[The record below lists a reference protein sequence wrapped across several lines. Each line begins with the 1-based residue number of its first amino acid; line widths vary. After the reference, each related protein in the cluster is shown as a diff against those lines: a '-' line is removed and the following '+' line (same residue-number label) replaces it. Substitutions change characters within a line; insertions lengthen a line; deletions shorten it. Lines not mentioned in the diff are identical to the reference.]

1 MRRLTKKITSF
12 VLLASFTASLSSMA
26 LAAETGT
33 VTDDCVRLR
42 REASTSSDPLGML
55 AKGDKVSILDSKND
69 DWLKITYTD
78 SEGSHTGY
86 VSAEFIKTSD
96 SSKPKKKKAEK
107 KKDEDTAKST
117 ETETKEE
124 PKPTEDNQK
133 ATADT
138 SDVALGTGTV
148 IANGKGYSAINMRAS
163 NSKDAS
169 VLCKVPVQDT
179 VEILADKD
187 STGWYPVR
195 YTDKNK
201 TVYSGYMLA
210 QYVETTVTTA
220 PTAAATVAA
229 TKKVKS
235 IVNIRAEKST
245 DADIVCKVPIGETL
259 DVIAGADTEG
269 WYQVSYTDNM
279 GNTYNGYMRE
289 EYVDT
294 DNSSASKLTGVVK
307 TKMEY
312 INIRAEKSTNA
323 DVVCKVPAGRT
334 ITLYGSM
341 DADGWCKV
349 RYKDSKG
356 THKGYMVGKYI
367 KVNSISTGTINTS
380 TAVLRTTA
388 DSSSDMLAVIP
399 EKSKVS
405 ILSILGDWYQVEYD
419 QQIGYVD
426 GNCVASEATDECKGY
441 GTVTVDTLHLRS
453 SRSTDSSIISNL
465 KRGDTFQIN
474 SSKKGWYGIT
484 FNGQNGFVKAEYV
497 SLSET
502 ISTGYI
508 QVTSTSLKLRSGAG
522 TNYDQLGIVPYGT
535 LLSVQDTIG
544 SWYQVKYKDMK
555 GYVCGDYVSSTTADG
570 FKAYPDFAKI
580 TASSLALRT
589 KPTADAEYVS
599 SIPMN
604 TVVAV
609 SGMKDGWYKVV
620 YGTQKGYI
628 NSSYTSK
635 SKGPATVIQTQ
646 AESDPTPASTA
657 TTASDS
663 SSAASSNSS
672 AASSNSS
679 SSTEKNTKS
688 TSSSS
693 SSSSSS
699 GGSGSA
705 VLAYAQQFVGN
716 PYKWGGTSLTN
727 GCDCSGFVQSVYR
740 RFGKSLPH
748 SSSADRGVGRGVSQS
763 DMRVGD
769 IVCYSGHVG
778 IYAGGGKLLSA
789 LGKKYGITYC
799 SVNYKKIL
807 AVRRVL

>member
-26 LAAETGT
+26 LAANTGT

-42 REASTSSDPLGML
+42 REASTSSDALGML
-55 AKGDKVSILDSKND
+55 AKGDKVSILDNED
-69 DWLKITYTD
+69 NGWLKISYTD

-86 VSAEFIKTSD
+86 VSAEFVKTSD
-96 SSKPKKKKAEK
+96 SSSSKKKEK
-107 KKDEDTAKST
+107 KTEKTETTDKST
-117 ETETKEE
+117 ETETEQKTE
-124 PKPTEDNQK
+124 PTEDNQK
-133 ATADT
+133 AAADT

-148 IANGKGYSAINMRAS
+148 TANGKNYSAINMRES

-169 VLCKVPVQDT
+169 VLCKVPVRDT

-187 STGWYPVR
+187 STGWYQVR

-210 QYVETTVTTA
+210 QYVETTVTTT
-220 PTAAATVAA
+220 PTTAATVAA
-229 TKKVKS
+229 TKKVKN
-235 IVNIRAEKST
+235 IVNIRADKST
-245 DADIVCKVPIGETL
+245 DADIVYKVPIGETI
-259 DVIAGADTEG
+259 DVIAEADADG
-269 WYQVSYTDNM
+269 WYQVSYTDSM

-294 DNSSASKLTGVVK
+294 DNSTASTLTGVVT
-307 TKMEY
+307 TKKSY
-312 INIRAEKSTNA
+312 INIRAEKSTDA

-334 ITLYGSM
+334 VTLYGAM
-341 DADGWCKV
+341 DADGWYQV
-349 RYKDSKG
+349 RYTDSKG
-356 THKGYMVGKYI
+356 AHKGYMVGKYI
-367 KVNSISTGTINTS
+367 KVNSISTGTVNTS
-380 TAVLRTTA
+380 TAVLRASA
-388 DSSSDMLAVIP
+388 DSSSEMLAVIQ
-399 EKSKVS
+399 EKNKVS
-405 ILSILGDWYQVEYD
+405 ILSIVGDWYLVEYD

-426 GNCVASEATDECKGY
+426 GNCIASEATDKCKGY
-441 GTVTVDTLHLRS
+441 GTVTADTLHLRA
-453 SRSTDSSIISNL
+453 SRGTDSSIIANL
-465 KRGDTFQIN
+465 NRGDTFQIT
-474 SSKKGWYGIT
+474 SSKNGWYGIT
-484 FNGQNGFVKAEYV
+484 FNGEKGFVKAEYV

-502 ISTGYI
+502 ISSGYI
-508 QVTSTSLKLRSGAG
+508 QVTSASLKLRSGAG
-522 TNYDQLGIVPYGT
+522 TSYEQLGIVPYGT
-535 LLSVQDTIG
+535 LLSVQDTVG
-544 SWYQVKYKDMK
+544 SWYKVKYKDTT

-580 TASSLALRT
+580 TASSLALRDEPST
-589 KPTADAEYVS
+589 DGSYIT
-599 SIPMN
+599 SIPES

-620 YGTQKGYI
+620 YGTQKGYV
-628 NSSYTSK
+628 NASYTSK
-635 SKGPATVIQTQ
+635 SKGPATVIQTEP
-646 AESDPTPASTA
+646 ESTST
-657 TTASDS
+657 S
-663 SSAASSNSS
+663 SSATTSSSSSSSSASSS
-672 AASSNSS
+672 SS
-679 SSTEKNTKS
+679 SSTTKK
-688 TSSSS
+688 TESS

-727 GCDCSGFVQSVYR
+727 GCDCSGFVQSVYKH
-740 RFGKSLPH
+740 FGKSLPH
-748 SSSADRGVGRGVSQS
+748 SSSADRGVGRGVSVS